1 MPYVSPPVGTYDV
14 DSPITDEFL
23 DTLVGNADWLKAL
36 LESHAHSGA
45 DGSVAIEIGS
55 NAVRNGS
62 FESGTTNWTLTQ
74 YTGGTIA
81 TTTAHDMD
89 GATALS
95 IASSVLAN
103 GGGDAVSAP
112 IACSGQVGL
121 LVKAMVKAS
130 VANVSCAIKVQWLDD
145 AQAQIS
151 ETTVYSATSTPTTM
165 LPVAEL
171 VSSPATARYYRI
183 RLIGGVPATGSA
195 TGTIYF
201 DGVFAKPLND
211 LAVPGDTIRYRDTTT
226 HQSVPPGYTEQINVF
241 VPVGGTY
248 RFVFDLRGTGT
259 AGFYTGYARLYLD
272 GVAYGTERS
281 QISTGGAG
289 TYQTFTEDLFIP
301 PGSNVQLFMKT
312 SDNAQPS
319 QVTNFYI
326 KAGNRLMA
334 LPQTR
339 TIGDR

>member
-201 DGVFAKPLND
+201 DGIFANPLND
-211 LAVPGDTIRYRDTTT
+211 LAVPGSTVRFADAAAK
-226 HQSVPPGYTEQINVF
+226 QSSGAAMTEVINVWI
-241 VPVGGTY
+241 PVGGIY
-248 RFVFDLRGTGT
+248 RVSFQLRGTGT
-259 AGFYTGYARLYLD
+259 PGLYTGYGRIYID
-272 GVAYGTERS
+272 GVAAGTLQS
-281 QISTGGAG
+281 QISA
-289 TYQTFTEDLFIP
+289 TYVTKTEDIYVP
-301 PGSNVQLFMKT
+301 PGSTLQLFLQT
-312 SDNAQPS
+312 SDITQPGQS
-319 QVTNFYI
+319 SNFTI
-326 KAGNRLMA
+326 STANKLTGRPFA
-334 LPQTR
+334 LA
-339 TIGDR
+339 IGDR

>member
-1 MPYVSPPVGTYDV
+1 MPYVSPPVATYDV

-23 DTLVGNADWLKAL
+23 DAVIGNEDWLKAL

-45 DGSVAIEIGS
+45 DGTVAIEIGS

-103 GGGDAVSAP
+103 GGGEAVSAP

-121 LVKAMVKAS
+121 LVKGMVKAS
-130 VANVSCAIKVQWLDD
+130 VANVSCSIKVQWLDD
-145 AQAQIS
+145 AQSQIS
-151 ETTVYSATSTPTTM
+151 ETTVYSSTSTPTTM

-171 VSSPATARYYRI
+171 VSSPATARYYRL

-211 LAVPGDTIRYRDTTT
+211 LAVPGTGVRYTSAGPW
-226 HQSVPPGYTEQINVF
+226 QSSGAAMTEVLNIW
-241 VPVGGTY
+241 VPVGGIY
-248 RFVFDLRGTGT
+248 RIAFDLRGTGT
-259 AGFYTGYARLYLD
+259 PGLYTGYGRVYID
-272 GVAYGTERS
+272 GVAAGTLQS
-281 QISTGGAG
+281 QISA
-289 TYQTFTEDLFIP
+289 TYVTKTEDIYIP
-301 PGSNVQLFMKT
+301 PGSTVQLFLQT
-312 SDNAQPS
+312 SDITQPGQAS
-319 QVTNFYI
+319 AF
-326 KAGNRLMA
+326 KL
-334 LPQTR
+334 QTANKLTGR
-339 TIGDR
+339 PFGLAVGDR